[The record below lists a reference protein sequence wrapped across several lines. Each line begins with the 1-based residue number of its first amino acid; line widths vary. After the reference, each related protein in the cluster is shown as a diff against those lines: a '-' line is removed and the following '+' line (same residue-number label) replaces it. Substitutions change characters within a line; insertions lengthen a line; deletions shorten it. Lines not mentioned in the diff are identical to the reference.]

1 MLATLRTVNPGSDLA
16 ATAVNSKISTG
27 LPLGRDGMEELPSR
41 RRHCAAGRGGKSSS
55 YETLPRNARAT
66 ASARSHSP
74 CPREQVQLCP
84 VPKTTRCLLFASGFS
99 FQAVPRSS
107 GGAGTAF
114 ATEKLISGQQD
125 GRCCS
130 SSRRPAPAGTAVPSR
145 MAGAGPSGRATLR
158 EGWQPGARGRCQ
170 GSHVDSL
177 SGAKGQR
184 QRATVKDS

>member
-41 RRHCAAGRGGKSSS
+41 RRHCAAGHGGKSSG

-74 CPREQVQLCP
+74 CPGEQVQLCP
-84 VPKTTRCLLFASGFS
+84 VPKTTRCSLFASGFC
-99 FQAVPRSS
+99 FPAVPRSS

-125 GRCCS
+125 GRRCS
-130 SSRRPAPAGTAVPSR
+130 SSRRRNRCAERDGWGWRRRTSHPARGPATR
-145 MAGAGPSGRATLR
+145 
-158 EGWQPGARGRCQ
+158 ARGRCQ
-170 GSHVDSL
+170 GSRVDSL